1 MSVKNFLSV
10 GGFAFFGG
18 MARYGLH
25 QYFDRGGT
33 LVANLLGCFL
43 LALFTYAVIEAG
55 HLRPWL
61 SVGLGTGFVG
71 AFTTFSTFS
80 SELVKML
87 LTNQKLSAVCYL
99 SLNAGLGFLA
109 VMLAYFLVKKVM

>member
-43 LALFTYAVIEAG
+43 LALLTYAVIEAG